1 MSKKRVIIVL
11 CIILFVCILAVCIYL
26 GTPIKDFGTYKDN
39 PGNFVNDKSV
49 EEINKEYSQAL
60 ESMESDVDSIN
71 WSYVNTD
78 WNPDLD
84 KLESD
89 EYVYIYKYVSDL
101 GLTEYK
107 YEQMQ
112 SINADGYSMFAFET
126 DEVEYTVLY
135 SVEYNEIYVYARI
148 IE

>member
-89 EYVYIYKYVSDL
+89 EYAYIYKYVSDL
-101 GLTEYK
+101 GLTEYQH
-107 YEQMQ
+107 EQMK
-112 SINADGYSMFAFET
+112 SIDADGYSMFAFET
-126 DEVEYTVLY
+126 DGVEYTVLY
-135 SVEYNEIYVYARI
+135 SVECNEIYVYARI